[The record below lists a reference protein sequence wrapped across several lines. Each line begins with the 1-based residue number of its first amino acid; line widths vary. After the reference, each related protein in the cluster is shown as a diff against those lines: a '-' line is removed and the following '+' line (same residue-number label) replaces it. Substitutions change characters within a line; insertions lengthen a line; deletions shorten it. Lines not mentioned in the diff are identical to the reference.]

1 MSPILSFMVILL
13 SLNVN
18 GIHDSMK
25 WKNIFNTILLI
36 ALNVIALQETHLTHD
51 QEYLFQHT
59 LLNYHILFE
68 NGTSNSAGVLIALKQ
83 NCGIEIQSYSRKE
96 GWFLSMIC
104 SWDNSSFKI
113 INIYAPNDAN
123 KWNIFLKQLSEDLL
137 EESIVLC
144 GDFNSVM
151 SSSDRISGRLDE
163 ISSLLNKLVR
173 THNLCE
179 PQGFSQFTY

>member
-1 MSPILSFMVILL
+1 
-13 SLNVN
+13 
-18 GIHDSMK
+18 
-25 WKNIFNTILLI
+25 
-36 ALNVIALQETHLTHD
+36 
-51 QEYLFQHT
+51 
-59 LLNYHILFE
+59 
-68 NGTSNSAGVLIALKQ
+68 
-83 NCGIEIQSYSRKE
+83 
-96 GWFLSMIC
+96 MIC

>member
-96 GWFLSMIC
+96 G
-104 SWDNSSFKI
+104 
-113 INIYAPNDAN
+113 
-123 KWNIFLKQLSEDLL
+123 
-137 EESIVLC
+137 
-144 GDFNSVM
+144 
-151 SSSDRISGRLDE
+151 
-163 ISSLLNKLVR
+163 
-173 THNLCE
+173 
-179 PQGFSQFTY
+179 